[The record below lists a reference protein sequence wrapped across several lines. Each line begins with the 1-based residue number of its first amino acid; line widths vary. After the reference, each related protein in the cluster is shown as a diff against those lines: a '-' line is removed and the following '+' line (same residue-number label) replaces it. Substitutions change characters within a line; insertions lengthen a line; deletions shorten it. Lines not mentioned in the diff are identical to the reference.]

1 MLLGV
6 MSQIDWME
14 DSTQNTNDKVNGT
27 GWMVGPYLSSEPI
40 DNVFFDLRAMWG
52 RSDNSAIQDVLGST
66 YQGKFDTERWLM
78 QALLSG
84 KYQTGNF
91 GVTPEVSVIYMN
103 EKQNAFS
110 VSDGINT
117 VAVAGQDVA
126 LGRFAAGMKLSYS
139 AQFDG
144 FAMEPY
150 IGGRVLWDF
159 VNPGLMN
166 VDGTLSSR
174 EDLRGQVSA
183 GVSLKGANT
192 MLSFETVYDGLGTSG
207 LEAISGKVLFNFK
220 F

>member
-1 MLLGV
+1 
-6 MSQIDWME
+6 
-14 DSTQNTNDKVNGT
+14 
-27 GWMVGPYLSSEPI
+27 MVGPYLSSEPV

-66 YQGKFDTERWLM
+66 YQGNFETERWLT

-84 KYQTGNF
+84 KYKSGNL
-91 GVTPEVSVIYMN
+91 GITPEMSVIYMD
-103 EKQNAFS
+103 EKQSGYS
-110 VSDGINT
+110 VTDGINT
-117 VAVAGQDVA
+117 VAVDGQDVA
-126 LGRFAAGMKLSYS
+126 LGRFAAGMKLSYLT
-139 AQFDG
+139 QFDD

-174 EDLRGQVSA
+174 EDLRGQLSA
-183 GVSLKGANT
+183 GVSFRSENT
-192 MLSFETVYDGLGTSG
+192 LLTFESIYDGLGTDG
-207 LEAISGKVLFNFK
+207 LQAISGKMLFSFK